1 MKNTALWLLVLI
13 CCACLAFTGGL
24 FVGRN
29 FGHGDIQLSDIPSSS
44 QSSISSS
51 ENEDTDQTPLLVNIN
66 TATSEELQQLP
77 GIGPTLAQRIVD
89 YRDEHG
95 PFADVADLLNVS
107 GIGSGRLQDI
117 LEYITTGG

>member
-1 MKNTALWLLVLI
+1 MKNTALWLLALL
-13 CCACLAFTGGL
+13 CCVCLAFTAGL

-44 QSSISSS
+44 SSVSSS
-51 ENEDTDQTPLLVNIN
+51 SGVEETPLLVDIN
-66 TATSEELQQLP
+66 TATAEELQALP

-89 YRDEHG
+89 YRNENG

-107 GIGSGRLQDI
+107 GIGNGSLQDI
-117 LEYITTGG
+117 LEYITVGG

>member
-13 CCACLAFTGGL
+13 CCVCLAFTGGL

-44 QSSISSS
+44 SSVSSS
-51 ENEDTDQTPLLVNIN
+51 SSANKDETPLAVNIN
-66 TATSEELQQLP
+66 TATSEQLQALP
-77 GIGPTLAQRIVD
+77 GIGPTLAQRIID
-89 YRDEHG
+89 YRNENG

-107 GIGSGRLQDI
+107 GIGPGKLQDI
-117 LEYITTGG
+117 LEHITTGG

>member
-1 MKNTALWLLVLI
+1 MKNTALWLLVLL
-13 CCACLAFTGGL
+13 CCSCLAFTGGL

-44 QSSISSS
+44 HSVSSS
-51 ENEDTDQTPLLVNIN
+51 SSASKDEAPLMVNIN
-66 TATSEELQQLP
+66 TATSEQLEELP

-89 YRDEHG
+89 YRNENG

-107 GIGSGRLQDI
+107 GIGSGKLQDI
-117 LEYITTGG
+117 LEFITTGG